1 MRDDFPLDIEQIQAL
16 TEKVKTFNLITQKS
30 TFPKDSDLILDK
42 IHSHKLKE
50 VAENK
55 KHISIDVLKERCK
68 ESPKT
73 RNLGEVI
80 KRNNRIKIIAEVKK
94 ASPSA
99 GIIREDFNYVNIA
112 M

>member
-1 MRDDFPLDIEQIQAL
+1 M

-50 VAENK
+50 VVENK
-55 KHISIDVLKERCK
+55 KHIPIDVLKERCK

-73 RNLGEVI
+73 RKYGEAI
-80 KRNNRIKIIAEVKK
+80 KSNNGIDVKFK
-94 ASPSA
+94 
-99 GIIREDFNYVNIA
+99 YLLWY
-112 M
+112 